1 MNNLYPTDQAY
12 IADEF
17 HFTDDHITQTSRLA
31 FLKINSYKLSL
42 INAAFCMN
50 RDELAG
56 IIQNSLLNYTTP
68 ENVLADQGFFSSA
81 MNN

>member
-1 MNNLYPTDQAY
+1 MNNLYPNDQAH

-31 FLKINSYKLSL
+31 ILKINSYKLSL
-42 INAAFCMN
+42 IHPAYCMN

>member
-1 MNNLYPTDQAY
+1 MDNLYPNDQAH
-12 IADEF
+12 IAEEF
-17 HFTDDHITQTSRLA
+17 QFIDDHITQTAQLA